1 MTKQAMVNIY
11 KNHGKIPL
19 LSIHDELAF
28 SVEGKA
34 EAERLSKEMV
44 EAIPLEVPISTS
56 IKIGENW
63 GNIKEI
69 I

>member
-1 MTKQAMVNIY
+1 
-11 KNHGKIPL
+11 
-19 LSIHDELAF
+19 
-28 SVEGKA
+28 VEGKA
-34 EAERLSKEMV
+34 EAEMLSKEMV

>member
-34 EAERLSKEMV
+34 EAEMLSKEMV

-56 IKIGENW
+56 IKIGANW